1 MHIRRQITIS
11 MLLTAM
17 LPLAISIGLALWHG
31 TNQTKKLTLETAQGR
46 LDTAAEKLSLFFSKR
61 IAEVSTYSQTSAM
74 KSMKFPEIRPFLMSE
89 LSRHENIYE
98 KFILGTPE
106 GYFYNTSGGNPDA
119 GGLRTFNDRDPNA
132 KPKHIR
138 KRDYWQQTVGKNN
151 HAEMV
156 SYVSD
161 PMISYTTGAKQVVV
175 ASTILS
181 GAGEVTGMI
190 GGALPWPDIQRRIE
204 SVNEEILGKLNWDA
218 KFFMVSHTGTYWYHW
233 DPKHIVQLIKDEQG
247 KPVLNEIGEN
257 VIVKNNIMN
266 EKVSE
271 IAEAGKRMIKGESGY
286 TSYKDPESSD
296 TYYMVFSHIPS
307 ANYSIGLVVPEQ
319 EIMSPVTNLQN
330 IFVYIFLAAAVF
342 VVVTAYFI
350 SHRVSSPIVSLNK
363 MTKEISQ
370 GNWSAVL
377 EPTGNTETR
386 ELTKSFIAMADSIKN
401 REYSLLLSEQKLEKV
416 NSELEQRITERTK
429 DLESMNTEL
438 ENQVNEKIAA
448 EYALRS
454 SEDLLQSTGHLA
466 HIGGWKLDVLNGA
479 LTWTEETYHI
489 YGLPLDEEPTIE
501 AAARGLAADSKS
513 VFMEAV
519 NNAKAYGTPFDIE
532 VVHVSG
538 NGSKKWLRII
548 CRIYK
553 HENKVME
560 LVGACQ
566 DVSELK
572 KVEKIKNEFI
582 SAVSHELR
590 TPLTSISGSLSLLK
604 SGEITTVDDKAM
616 ELLDIA
622 SRNSERLLLLIND
635 LLDMER
641 LELDKMTF
649 SNSCFSLLDLLKQAI
664 DENEFYGKKYD
675 VTYNISGDI
684 LDVNINVDHERFLQ
698 VMSNLLSNAAKFT
711 VSKTSVDIFTD
722 KIADN
727 MVRVS
732 VRDYGEGIPE
742 EFQSDIF
749 KKFSQADSSVTRKL
763 GGTGL
768 GLSISKSIIEH
779 MGGTISFHS
788 VAGEGATFYFDLP
801 IVN

>member
-1 MHIRRQITIS
+1 MLIRNQITTS

-31 TNQTKKLTLETAQGR
+31 TNQTKKLTLDSAQGR

-61 IAEVSTYSQTSAM
+61 IAEVSTYSQTSRM
-74 KSMKFPEIRPFLMSE
+74 KSMDFPEIRPFLMSE
-89 LSRHENIYE
+89 LSRHGNVYE

-106 GYFYNTSGGNPDA
+106 GYFYNTSGGNPGV

-151 HAEMV
+151 AADTV
-156 SYVSD
+156 AYVSD
-161 PMISYTTGAKQVVV
+161 PMISYTTGAKQIVV

-181 GAGEVTGMI
+181 LKGEVKGMI

-204 SVNEEILGKLNWDA
+204 NVNEEILGQLGWDA
-218 KFFMVSHTGTYWYHW
+218 KFFMVSNTGSYWYHW
-233 DPKHIVQLIKDEQG
+233 DPKYVVQLVQDKHG
-247 KPVLNEIGEN
+247 KPVLNEIGEK
-257 VIVKNNIMN
+257 IIIKNNILDEN
-266 EKVSE
+266 INE
-271 IAEAGKRMIKGESGY
+271 IAAAGKRMIKGENGY
-286 TSYKDPESSD
+286 ASYIDPESSD

-330 IFVYIFLAAAVF
+330 IFIYIFLAAAVF
-342 VVVTAYFI
+342 VVAIAYFI

-386 ELTKSFIAMADSIKN
+386 ELTESFIAMADSIKN

-416 NSELEQRITERTK
+416 NSELEQRISVRTK

-466 HIGGWKLDVLNGA
+466 HIGGWKLNVLNGG

-489 YGLPLDEEPTIE
+489 YDLPLDEEPTIE
-501 AAARGLAADSKS
+501 MAARGLTTDSKS
-513 VFMEAV
+513 MFMKAV
-519 NNAKAYGTPFDIE
+519 NDSKEHGTPFDIE
-532 VVHVSG
+532 VVHVSE

-548 CRIYK
+548 CHIYK
-553 HENKVME
+553 HENTVTE

-641 LELDKMTF
+641 LELEKMNF
-649 SNSCFSLLDLLKQAI
+649 SDSRLSLLDLIKQAI
-664 DENEFYGKKYD
+664 TENEFYGKKHD
-675 VTYNISGDI
+675 VTYKTFGEI
-684 LDVNINVDHERFLQ
+684 LDVDINVDHERFLQ

-711 VSKTSVDIFTD
+711 ASKTSVDIFTD

-732 VRDYGEGIPE
+732 VRDYGQGIPE

-768 GLSISKSIIEH
+768 GLSISKSIIER

-788 VAGEGATFYFDLP
+788 VAGEGSTFYFDLP
-801 IVN
+801 IAD